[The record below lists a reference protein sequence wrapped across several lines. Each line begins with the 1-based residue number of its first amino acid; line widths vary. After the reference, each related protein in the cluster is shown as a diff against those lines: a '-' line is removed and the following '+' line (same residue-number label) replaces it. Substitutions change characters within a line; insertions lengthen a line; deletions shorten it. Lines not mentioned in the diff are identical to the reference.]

1 MKISN
6 PCHGFGYDKLTSSG
20 ESRCLFFS
28 VYADIINN
36 MKPTRVAV
44 FIDNSNVYRYLSG
57 LRKTDKKWICL
68 YDPLKL
74 AKKLAGDRT
83 LVVIYFYCT
92 TPPSQML
99 NTLEGREKYSI
110 QTKYYTEIQK
120 LPGVEIRFGS
130 LQGVGADLK
139 EKNLDTQ
146 LTANMI
152 SLAAQNMFD
161 TAILVSNDRDYVSA
175 LEPTKNIFGKKIELL
190 YFKGFISNS
199 LRRLADV
206 PRKARQSFFER
217 LIF

>member
-1 MKISN
+1 MN
-6 PCHGFGYDKLTSSG
+6 
-20 ESRCLFFS
+20 
-28 VYADIINN
+28 
-36 MKPTRVAV
+36 PTRIAV
-44 FIDNSNVYRYLSG
+44 FIDNSNVYKYLNE

-68 YDPLKL
+68 YDPSKL

-83 LVVIYFYCT
+83 LVAIYFYCT
-92 TPPSQML
+92 PPPSQML
-99 NTLEGREKYSI
+99 STPEGKEKHSI

-120 LPGVEIRFGS
+120 LPGVEVRFGN
-130 LQGVGADLK
+130 LQGAGGELK

-175 LEPTKNIFGKKIELL
+175 IEQTKNIFGKKIELL

-199 LRRLADV
+199 LWRLADV
-206 PRKARQSFFER
+206 PRKARPSFFER
-217 LIF
+217 LVF

>member
-1 MKISN
+1 MN
-6 PCHGFGYDKLTSSG
+6 
-20 ESRCLFFS
+20 
-28 VYADIINN
+28 
-36 MKPTRVAV
+36 PTRIAV
-44 FIDNSNVYRYLSG
+44 FIDNSNVYKYLNE

-68 YDPLKL
+68 YDPSKL

-83 LVVIYFYCT
+83 LVAIYFYCT
-92 TPPSQML
+92 PPPSQML
-99 NTLEGREKYSI
+99 STPEGKEKHSI

-120 LPGVEIRFGS
+120 LPGVEVRFGN
-130 LQGVGADLK
+130 LQGAGGELK

-175 LEPTKNIFGKKIELL
+175 IEPTKNIFGKKIELL

-199 LRRLADV
+199 LWRLADV
-206 PRKARQSFFER
+206 PRKARPSFFER
-217 LIF
+217 LVF